1 MVPSLSQG
9 PQQNLTTRQYLTPL
23 MHQSLTM
30 LTLSAAALSQHLK
43 DVVCANPLLSYHEG
57 RLPLTS
63 NADLNWIPANDGQT
77 LADKLLEQ
85 ARLTSLDARTRSS
98 LLTLVT
104 ALDDAGYLR
113 QPLAELQAEC
123 GVPAAR
129 LDAALDQLQQFDPAG
144 VGARDLCECLWLQA
158 VRRDDFDAV
167 ATTILAEGQLGIL
180 ATPEQ
185 WGQLPYTKAELE
197 TALAAIR
204 RLDPAPGHQFAGNA
218 GTLYVT
224 PDLLWT
230 DDEQLV
236 VATEQL
242 PQLTF
247 DQAYYDSLLAAAD
260 KATKRYLRQQREQY
274 RQLDNSLQQRQET
287 LSLIGSFLANHQR
300 GYLQT
305 LDAAHL
311 RPLCMQS
318 CAAALG
324 LAVSTVSRA
333 VASKTLLVRGRYIL
347 LRTLFARPVTAEI
360 SATTIQSKIAALIA
374 GEDPAERLSDAAICV
389 RLGADGVQISRRTV
403 MKYRRAAGF
412 GNAYQR

>member
-1 MVPSLSQG
+1 MAPSLSQG

-23 MHQSLTM
+23 MHQSLTV

-43 DVVCANPLLSYHEG
+43 DVACANPLLSYHEG

-85 ARLTSLDARTRSS
+85 ARLTSLDARTRSG
-98 LLTLVT
+98 LLTLIT

-123 GVPAAR
+123 GVPATC

-236 VATEQL
+236 MATEQL

-274 RQLDNSLQQRQET
+274 RQLDNSLQQR
-287 LSLIGSFLANHQR
+287 
-300 GYLQT
+300 
-305 LDAAHL
+305 
-311 RPLCMQS
+311 
-318 CAAALG
+318 
-324 LAVSTVSRA
+324 
-333 VASKTLLVRGRYIL
+333 
-347 LRTLFARPVTAEI
+347 AR
-360 SATTIQSKIAALIA
+360 
-374 GEDPAERLSDAAICV
+374 
-389 RLGADGVQISRRTV
+389 
-403 MKYRRAAGF
+403 
-412 GNAYQR
+412 NAQPDW